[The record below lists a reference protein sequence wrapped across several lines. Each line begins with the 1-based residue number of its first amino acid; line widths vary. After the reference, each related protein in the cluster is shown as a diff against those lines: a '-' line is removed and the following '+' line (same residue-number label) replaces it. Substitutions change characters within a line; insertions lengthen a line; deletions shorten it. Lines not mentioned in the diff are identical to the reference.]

1 MGVPIYLQLTKNVVN
16 YDVLLN
22 SWHHLTPQHLL
33 LFSPIKNY
41 HNHHGSKNGLCNT
54 IFIIRAKKPIE
65 VKGACHTDMFLED
78 YSVCT
83 NEN

>member
-1 MGVPIYLQLTKNVVN
+1 MGVPIDLQLTKNVVN

-22 SWHHLTPQHLL
+22 SPQPLL

-54 IFIIRAKKPIE
+54 IFIIRAKKPIK
-65 VKGACHTDMFLED
+65 VKGACRTDMFLED